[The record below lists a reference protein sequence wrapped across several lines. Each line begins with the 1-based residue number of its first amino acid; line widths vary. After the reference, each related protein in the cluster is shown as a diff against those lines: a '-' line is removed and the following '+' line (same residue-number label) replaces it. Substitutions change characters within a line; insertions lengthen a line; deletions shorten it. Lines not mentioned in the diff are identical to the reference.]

1 MYTTTRHNCVS
12 RGRGRQP
19 AEADRR
25 EISNDKSDVFGAGV
39 FDEEVGP
46 LHHKFVDNRVEKF
59 AREGQR
65 LDAGYAFLHVKGL
78 VSQKA

>member
-12 RGRGRQP
+12 GGP

-25 EISNDKSDVFGAGV
+25 EISNDKSDVCGAGV
-39 FDEEVGP
+39 FGEEVGP

-78 VSQKA
+78 VSRGTQKA